1 MKARQIIIFFIIA
14 TALSS
19 CIDEYKI
26 TDDQFI
32 GSGKDIL
39 YIDGR
44 ILAGAMSYVY
54 IEKPVAINSDKSANY
69 VDDAT
74 VTIVGD
80 NGYDSG
86 SIFYSTESYRYDIDT
101 YNIVPNA
108 K

>member
-1 MKARQIIIFFIIA
+1 MYNRIILLIVAAIG
-14 TALSS
+14 LCG

-54 IEKPVAINSDKSANY
+54 IEKPVAINSDKSATY

-101 YNIVPNA
+101 YELP
-108 K
+108 KG